1 MTQSRTGGEGW
12 RHKHATSLLS
22 LLGGAGI
29 VVGCLHVRSLPLILV
44 VNLLD
49 ILPGKEADYA
59 QYLRRVQPILD
70 RHRARIVMYG
80 MTRMVFKGEQQQ
92 EYCGII
98 EYPSLRNLKQFSTDP
113 EFEEIRP
120 LRDESTTN
128 YVLTAVQDFP
138 TMDDAAEHLERAA
151 REQENQ

>member
-1 MTQSRTGGEGW
+1 
-12 RHKHATSLLS
+12 
-22 LLGGAGI
+22 
-29 VVGCLHVRSLPLILV
+29 LPLILV

-70 RHRARIVMYG
+70 RHRARIVVYG
-80 MTRMVFKGEQQQ
+80 VTRMVFKGEQQQ